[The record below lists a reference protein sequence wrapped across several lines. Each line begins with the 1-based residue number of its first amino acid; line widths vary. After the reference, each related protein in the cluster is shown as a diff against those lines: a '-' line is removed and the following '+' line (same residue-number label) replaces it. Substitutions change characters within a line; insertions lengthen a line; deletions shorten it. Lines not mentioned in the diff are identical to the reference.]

1 MTQMVSHMTY
11 IWEILVPSVVTYNTA
26 YDPVSNI
33 KVASGATAYTD
44 PVTNYT
50 FILWIHEALF
60 FGKYMSH
67 SLINP
72 NQLRIFGVAIQNN
85 PYHATESMSILATT
99 TKDED
104 LSIPL
109 QSKGVDFFL
118 KAELQIQES

>member
-1 MTQMVSHMTY
+1 MYDTGRRCEVM
-11 IWEILVPSVVTYNTA
+11 PYNAA
-26 YDPVSNI
+26 YNPVSNI
-33 KVASGATAYTD
+33 KIVSGTIAYID
-44 PVTNYT
+44 PVSNFT

-60 FGKYMSH
+60 FGKDVSH

-72 NQLRIFGVAIQNN
+72 NQLRIFGVAIHNN
-85 PYHATESMSILATT
+85 PYHVTESISILATT

-118 KAELQIQES
+118 KTKLQIQKSWMNILMFI